1 MRRILTGLAA
11 LALVYAVS
19 AERALAQ
26 GYPIY
31 PWCVDY
37 DSDGGTNC
45 YFATLSQC
53 QAAASGNGGVCYQ
66 NPFFRGYAGTGAA
79 PRRSSRRSRN

>member
-1 MRRILTGLAA
+1 MRRISFGLAA
-11 LALVYAVS
+11 LAVVYAFS
-19 AERALAQ
+19 AAPAFAQ
-26 GYPIY
+26 GYPVY

-53 QAAASGNGGVCYQ
+53 RQAASGNGGVCYQ
-66 NPFFRGYAGTGAA
+66 NPFFRGYAGTGAT
-79 PRRSSRRSRN
+79 PRRSGRRSRN

>member
-1 MRRILTGLAA
+1 MQRFSTGLAA
-11 LALVYAVS
+11 LAVVYAVS
-19 AERALAQ
+19 AGSSFAQ
-26 GYPIY
+26 GYPVY

-53 QAAASGNGGVCYQ
+53 RAAASGNGGVCYQ
-66 NPFFRGYAGTGAA
+66 NPFFRGYAGSGA